1 MLVSGNLMR
10 NLSLLL
16 CLAGTLPQAMAWA
29 APEPTAALPTP
40 RQKLPFEDDIIAFEE
55 ADKKN
60 PPPLGGVLF
69 IGSSNIRMWTTLA
82 QDFPELNVL
91 NRGFGG
97 SMIENSVDFVD
108 RITIPYKPRLIV
120 LSAGTN
126 DINNGHTPQD
136 VLANFQKYVTKVHAA
151 LPKTRIAFLSI
162 NPSRDRLKRPQHV
175 QGVLEAN
182 NLIAQWIRENDGK
195 VAPLTFIDTYPYL
208 LTPEGEPLPDIF
220 LADQHHLNA
229 EGYAAL
235 TALLRPQV
243 LALAGVKA
251 GAPKTPP
258 ATP

>member
-1 MLVSGNLMR
+1 MR

-16 CLAGTLPQAMAWA
+16 TYLAGTLPQAIAWA
-29 APEPTAALPTP
+29 APEPAGTVPVP
-40 RQKLPFEDDIIAFEE
+40 QQKLPFEDDIIAFEE

-69 IGSSNIRMWTTLA
+69 IGSSNIRMWTTLI
-82 QDFPELNVL
+82 QDFPEFNVL

-126 DINNGHTPQD
+126 DINNNRMPQD
-136 VLANFQKYVTKVHAA
+136 VLANFQKYVAKVHAA

-175 QGVLEAN
+175 QRVLEAN
-182 NLIAQWIRENDGK
+182 NLIARWIRENDGK
-195 VAPLTFIDTYPYL
+195 VALMTFIDTYPYL
-208 LTPEGEPLPDIF
+208 LTPEGDPLPDIF

-229 EGYAAL
+229 AGYATL
-235 TALLRPQV
+235 TALLRPQI

-251 GAPKTPP
+251 GAPKAPP
-258 ATP
+258 AIP